1 MPGVALAHDG
11 SCNYCASAC
20 NNSVNFLRRG
30 THGCRLHPAGRC
42 GSASCWD
49 PARFRSICLIR
60 KLESSLG
67 GDLDRHRSR
76 SPPENKSTQ
85 AVSVLSPLV
94 ARVLGSAASSRAIAL
109 FRNRKFADSAL
120 DGGGFEPVVPLRW
133 RSPEREVKIDGAPV
147 VTAK

>member
-1 MPGVALAHDG
+1 MRNQPAIILSIFCKEARTVAASSGGPVLIGIAPGFRTISLYLFDSEFEIV
-11 SCNYCASAC
+11 S
-20 NNSVNFLRRG
+20 RRG
-30 THGCRLHPAGRC
+30 
-42 GSASCWD
+42 
-49 PARFRSICLIR
+49 
-60 KLESSLG
+60 
-67 GDLDRHRSR
+67 SR
-76 SPPENKSTQ
+76 SAPIGTPPENQSTQ

-120 DGGGFEPVVPLRW
+120 EGGGFEPVVPLRW